1 MRGCLH
7 TLPDDGEKFGLWQ
20 GTHELCYE
28 EKYLDK
34 LLSTLL
40 QGGVEINYLA
50 KFGENKL

>member
-1 MRGCLH
+1 MRDVYILYA
-7 TLPDDGEKFGLWQ
+7 DDGEKFGLWQ

-40 QGGVEINYLA
+40 QVVW
-50 KFGENKL
+50 K